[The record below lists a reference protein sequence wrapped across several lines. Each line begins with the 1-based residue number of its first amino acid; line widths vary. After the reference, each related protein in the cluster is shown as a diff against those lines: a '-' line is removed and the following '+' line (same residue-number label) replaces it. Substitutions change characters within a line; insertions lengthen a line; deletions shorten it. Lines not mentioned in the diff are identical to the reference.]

1 MDDEVAPVNR
11 WLPKLAVVVAVLSG
25 GALVALWATTEDA
38 PGWWLVVGI
47 ALLVV
52 FLPILAVGIRFWTMD
67 PEERAAR
74 LATTRA
80 RSAQLHGTLDRSTLA
95 HRATKH
101 NKDVL
106 ATGTPAEALVTF
118 LADGGRANEHRSLVY
133 LELEVHAAGAEPWPV
148 RTGEYVTAASSG
160 TLEPGAVLQVKVDPA
175 DPQRVAVD
183 WDETLRLR

>member
-11 WLPKLAVVVAVLSG
+11 WLPKLAVVIADLAG
-25 GALVALWATTEDA
+25 IALIVLWATTDDA
-38 PGWWLVVGI
+38 PTWWLVAGI

-52 FLPILAVGIRFWTMD
+52 FLPILAIGIRFWTMD
-67 PEERAAR
+67 PDERAAR
-74 LATTRA
+74 LAATRA
-80 RSAQLHGTLDRSTLA
+80 RSEQLHGTVDRSRLA

-101 NKDVL
+101 KKQVL

-118 LADGGRANEHRSLVY
+118 LADGGRASEFRSLVY
-133 LELEVHAAGAEPWPV
+133 LELEVHADGVEPWEV

-160 TLEPGAVLQVKVDPA
+160 TLEPGAVLRVKVDPA